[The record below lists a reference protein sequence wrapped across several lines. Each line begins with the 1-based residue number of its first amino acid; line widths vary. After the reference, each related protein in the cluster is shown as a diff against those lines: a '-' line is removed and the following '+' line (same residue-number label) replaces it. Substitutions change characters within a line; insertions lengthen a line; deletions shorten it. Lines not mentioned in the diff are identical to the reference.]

1 MKCSCGFAFG
11 TRSKSKSGCNRCGS
25 GSLAK
30 VSAFDSPME
39 LAEAVASAN
48 APKEIQKELM
58 SRKKVTKPQLDSSD
72 VVAPT
77 SMMRRAL
84 KSATSEDGLITMAS
98 LGKELDVLGLHDA
111 SVEYLIGMAEADGI
125 LVREGN
131 ESWSW
136 LQ

>member
-1 MKCSCGFAFG
+1 MV
-11 TRSKSKSGCNRCGS
+11 
-25 GSLAK
+25 K

-48 APKEIQKELM
+48 APKEIQKELVA
-58 SRKKVTKPQLDSSD
+58 RKKGAKPQHDPVD
-72 VVAPT
+72 ADAPT

-98 LGKELDVLGLHDA
+98 LEKELGDLGLHDA

-125 LVREGN
+125 LVRKGIET
-131 ESWSW
+131 WSW
-136 LQ
+136 LQQSS